1 MAAARQI
8 QRERFAQNHIRTNA
22 EAEGELLDMVA
33 TLFFLAVYAITHS
46 IALAVAAG
54 MALALGQIGWELARG
69 RSIDALQWFGLVV
82 IVSLGTATLV
92 SGNPLFVMLKPSLIY
107 VAVGLVMLKPGW
119 MTRYMPAIVQ
129 ENGADIVK
137 VYGYLWSLLMF
148 ATAAANAYVAYN
160 YDMTTYAWFLGVVP
174 AASKIAMFA
183 VTYLGIRILVRRR
196 VTAAMGAAQ
205 AA

>member
-1 MAAARQI
+1 MKSL
-8 QRERFAQNHIRTNA
+8 FNA
-22 EAEGELLDMVA
+22 GAFFLLDMLSTFVFVIVFAVTNNIYYA
-33 TLFFLAVYAITHS
+33 T
-46 IALAVAAG
+46 AAG
-54 MALALGQIGWELARG
+54 IGFGVAQVAVMLLMKRK
-69 RSIDALQWFGLVV
+69 IDLMQWMSLGLVLV
-82 IVSLGTATLV
+82 FGTATLLTK
-92 SGNPLFVMLKPSLIY
+92 NAEFIKLKPSLIY